1 MTKLTIAISPDWPID
16 LDIPGINVLE
26 WDFKSPPPADH
37 IDIAVAPHVTTPDLV
52 EKVAGTGAKLLQLGS
67 IGYDPIP
74 RDLPEGLLVANAATV
89 HETATAELTLAM
101 LLYAARDLDRVT
113 ASQREGTWD
122 AFHTQGLADTNIV
135 LIGIGGVGTAIAQ
148 RLAPFEANVIR
159 VASRKRE
166 DMYGQVYS
174 FDDLPEL
181 LPEADSVIVVVPL
194 TGKTEKMVDDAFLS
208 SMKDNA
214 ILVNVARGKVA
225 DTDALLKHAD
235 RLRLA
240 LDVTDPEPLPDGHP
254 LFDKAT
260 LVTAHI
266 GGNADAM
273 YKRMNRLIR
282 RQAGNFISGQ
292 PFVNVVLGRGH

>member
-174 FDDLPEL
+174 FEDLPEL

-273 YKRMNRLIR
+273 YKRMNRLVR
-282 RQAGNFISGQ
+282 RQAGNFISGE
-292 PFVNVVLGRGH
+292 PFVNVVLGRGR

>member
-16 LDIPGINVLE
+16 LDIPGIDVLE

-174 FDDLPEL
+174 FEDLPEL

-292 PFVNVVLGRGH
+292 PFVNIVLGQGH

>member
-37 IDIAVAPHVTTPDLV
+37 IDIAVAPHVTTADLV

-174 FDDLPEL
+174 FEDLPEL

-194 TGKTEKMVDDAFLS
+194 TGKTEKMVDDKFLS

-273 YKRMNRLIR
+273 YKRMNRLVR
-282 RQAGNFISGQ
+282 RQAGNYISGK
-292 PFVNVVLGRGH
+292 PFVNVVLGRGR

>member
-16 LDIPGINVLE
+16 LDIPGIDVLE

-122 AFHTQGLADTNIV
+122 AFHTQGLADTTIV

-174 FDDLPEL
+174 FEDLPEL

>member
-174 FDDLPEL
+174 FEDLPEL

-194 TGKTEKMVDDAFLS
+194 TGKTEKMVDDKFLS

-292 PFVNVVLGRGH
+292 PFVNIVLGQGH

>member
-174 FDDLPEL
+174 FEDLPEL

-194 TGKTEKMVDDAFLS
+194 TGKTEKMVDDEFLS

>member
-16 LDIPGINVLE
+16 LDIPGIDVLE

-174 FDDLPEL
+174 FEDLPEL

-194 TGKTEKMVDDAFLS
+194 TGKTEKMVDDEFLS